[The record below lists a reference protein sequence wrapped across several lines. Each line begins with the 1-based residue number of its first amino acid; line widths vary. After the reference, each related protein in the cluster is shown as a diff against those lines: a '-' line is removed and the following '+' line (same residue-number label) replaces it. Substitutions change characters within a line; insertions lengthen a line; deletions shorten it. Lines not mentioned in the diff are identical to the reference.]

1 MLITALRAILI
12 ALLLIAGI
20 AFAYLMMVISLFFMM
35 GKLIITAARNRNP
48 QEIFDFAL
56 TIRPRLR

>member
-35 GKLIITAARNRNP
+35 GKLIIAAARNRNP